1 MIGNISIALTYQE
14 LMSLIDIRNQYRTQL
29 AQTGQTDFNKTKIV
43 VINDTDSYGD
53 NYIVGSILLPDSK
66 AMFSLIEG
74 DYEGFQTQYYRK
86 LESDPQIHE
95 YLVVLLAG
103 LIERGFD
110 YIFYFDSEDPQFTNI
125 IASALATYL
134 YFGSRYGI
142 SVLSYNDY
150 VMSNP
155 NIVMTSSV
163 NNYYLPR
170 INDEIRQYKLSNKPE
185 SLFIEF

>member
-14 LMSLIDIRNQYRTQL
+14 LMSLIDIRNQYRSQL
-29 AQTGQTDFNKTKIV
+29 AQTGKTDFNKTKIV

-53 NYIVGSILLPDSK
+53 SYIVGSILLPDSK

-110 YIFYFDSEDPQFTNI
+110 YIFYFDSEDPQFTNV

-134 YFGSRYGI
+134 HSRYGI
-142 SVLSYNDY
+142 SILPYNAY
-150 VMSNP
+150 VVSNS
-155 NIVMTSSV
+155 NIIMISSV
-163 NNYYLPR
+163 NKYYLPR
-170 INDEIRQYKLSNKPE
+170 INDEIRRYKLSNKPE

>member
-74 DYEGFQTQYYRK
+74 NYEGFRTQYYRK

-95 YLVVLLAG
+95 YLIVLLAG

-110 YIFYFDSEDPQFTNI
+110 YIFYFDSEDPQFTNV
-125 IASALATYL
+125 IASALVTYL
-134 YFGSRYGI
+134 YSRYGI
-142 SVLSYNDY
+142 SVLSYTDY
-150 VMSNP
+150 YLVSDP

-185 SLFIEF
+185 SLFVEF

>member
-29 AQTGQTDFNKTKIV
+29 AQTGKTDFNKTKIV

-53 NYIVGSILLPDSK
+53 SYIVGSILLPDSK

-74 DYEGFQTQYYRK
+74 DYEGFQAQYYRK

-95 YLVVLLAG
+95 YLIVLLAG

-110 YIFYFDSEDPQFTNI
+110 YIFYFDSEDPQFTNV
-125 IASALATYL
+125 IASALVTYL
-134 YFGSRYGI
+134 YSRYGI
-142 SVLSYNDY
+142 SVLSYNEY

-185 SLFIEF
+185 SLFVEF